1 MKVEFDNSTQDIEE
15 NPALKEKVETDNE
28 LKAMIVSYVG
38 TKRNP
43 ENDEVTLEMVLEVM
57 AEEFP
62 DFVMPIAEEN
72 WIRGYAQALEDVDEG
87 QKMMKEDAEKAE
99 KEAKESD

>member
-1 MKVEFDNSTQDIEE
+1 MKVEFDNTPKDIEE
-15 NPALKEKVETDNE
+15 NPALKEKVEADNE
-28 LKAMIVSYVG
+28 LKEMIVSYVG
-38 TKRNP
+38 SKRNP

-87 QKMMKEDAEKAE
+87 QKMMKEDTEKVE
-99 KEAKESD
+99 KEVKESD